1 MTRHPIGLCAI
12 FTIARGR
19 GVVTQTSS
27 IADPQGK
34 IWLLRATFFL
44 IIAGFALSNA
54 VALITMRGTQAANR
68 TIAENAIGSIEDVS
82 RIVHDIDQKRLLIDE
97 HIFETAPTE
106 MEAVEKKILQTD
118 ADLEAAS
125 GVYEPLTTFDGEQ
138 STWESLKEELAEL
151 RQPIEKALELSRENQ
166 DIQARAKMAT
176 IEKRFDVIN
185 QTAEK
190 LLALN
195 REAVGSAV
203 DEIRTLQKRS
213 RSALAVITLAGTL
226 LSLFAAVS
234 VTRIIRR
241 RDEQIAQDALA
252 LEARNR
258 ELDAFAGRV
267 AHDLRGPLT
276 NVSLSAATL
285 ASEARAQEESTHAV
299 LRRGITRMEF
309 LIGDLLALSRIDA
322 EPRAISQTSAIEQI
336 LKEELAPQVKS
347 LNGILRIQLEPAAVR
362 CSEGL
367 LRQVL
372 WNITDN
378 AMKYRRT
385 EVQLEIE
392 VEGHIVGNSYQ
403 FRISDNGSGM
413 SPEAARHAFEPF
425 FRAEAV
431 RATPGTGLG
440 LSIVKRVIDVSRG
453 TVSIASEVGKGTTFV
468 VHLPLDTS
476 RDQAA

>member
-1 MTRHPIGLCAI
+1 
-12 FTIARGR
+12 
-19 GVVTQTSS
+19 
-27 IADPQGK
+27 
-34 IWLLRATFFL
+34 
-44 IIAGFALSNA
+44 
-54 VALITMRGTQAANR
+54 
-68 TIAENAIGSIEDVS
+68 
-82 RIVHDIDQKRLLIDE
+82 
-97 HIFETAPTE
+97 
-106 MEAVEKKILQTD
+106 
-118 ADLEAAS
+118 
-125 GVYEPLTTFDGEQ
+125 
-138 STWESLKEELAEL
+138 
-151 RQPIEKALELSRENQ
+151 
-166 DIQARAKMAT
+166 
-176 IEKRFDVIN
+176 
-185 QTAEK
+185 
-190 LLALN
+190 
-195 REAVGSAV
+195 
-203 DEIRTLQKRS
+203 
-213 RSALAVITLAGTL
+213 
-226 LSLFAAVS
+226 
-234 VTRIIRR
+234 
-241 RDEQIAQDALA
+241 
-252 LEARNR
+252 
-258 ELDAFAGRV
+258 
-267 AHDLRGPLT
+267 
-276 NVSLSAATL
+276 
-285 ASEARAQEESTHAV
+285 V

-440 LSIVKRVIDVSRG
+440 LSIVKRVIDVSGG
-453 TVSIASEVGKGTTFV
+453 TVSVASEAGKGTTFV

-476 RDQAA
+476 SDKAA